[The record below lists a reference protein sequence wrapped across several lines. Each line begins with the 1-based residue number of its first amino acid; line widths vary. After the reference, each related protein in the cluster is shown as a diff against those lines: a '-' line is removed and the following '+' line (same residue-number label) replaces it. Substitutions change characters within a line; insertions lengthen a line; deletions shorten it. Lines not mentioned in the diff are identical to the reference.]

1 MKKSKLMS
9 IIVLIVLFFVGIS
22 FLYSKYSTDVEQ
34 NVDLYSQN
42 VLDKKIDSEVNVLE
56 KDTDDIENDKKVYLS
71 IEEGTLTNTSATL
84 VIKDLTKKD
93 RGYGYEYEI
102 EKKEYGEWIK
112 LWRPVYKPIPE
123 ISLIPGDDGIL
134 YILMNWEEEYG
145 KLPPGKY
152 RIVKDF
158 SEAQNAYAEFELID
172 DNSNNDI
179 SDKAKVNGKNIYMSI
194 KDGTITDKGIVI
206 TISNVGNTDQLYD
219 QNYMIDKKENGKW
232 VRLEKNRNNEE
243 FQNDLIA
250 GAKKMNGLSIN
261 WEEEYGELSAGKY
274 RITKEFS
281 IDKEVYVEFE
291 IK

>member
-1 MKKSKLMS
+1 MKKTKL
-9 IIVLIVLFFVGIS
+9 IIIISLILLLLIGMI
-22 FLYSKYSTDVEQ
+22 FLASKYSTDIEQ
-34 NVDLYSQN
+34 NVDLYSQ
-42 VLDKKIDSEVNVLE
+42 NVLE

-84 VIKDLTKKD
+84 VIKDPTKKYN
-93 RGYGYEYEI
+93 GYGYVYEI

-112 LWRPVYKPIPE
+112 LWRPVYKPVPE
-123 ISLIPGDDGIL
+123 ILLIPGDDGIL
-134 YILMNWEEEYG
+134 HIPMNWEEEYG
-145 KLPPGKY
+145 KLSPGKY

-158 SEAQNAYAEFELID
+158 SEAQNAYAEFEITD
-172 DNSNNDI
+172 DNSNGDI
-179 SDKAKVNGKNIYMSI
+179 SDKEKINGKNIYMSI

-261 WEEEYGELSAGKY
+261 WEEYGELSAGKY

-281 IDKEVYVEFE
+281 IDKEVDIEFE